1 MLTLIYL
8 LCFRIDFITSDVG
21 RELTGVSLKDVV
33 KDNVVTPSKETC
45 DLNPLDDTVRVLGH
59 LLTVAEHVYTFVLD
73 LSDSWCDELP
83 QIL

>member
-1 MLTLIYL
+1 MLTLIHL
-8 LCFRIDFITSDVG
+8 LCFCIDFIISDVG
-21 RELTGVSLKDVV
+21 RELIGVSLKDVV
-33 KDNVVTPSKETC
+33 EDNVVTPSKVTW
-45 DLNPLDDTVRVLGH
+45 DLNSLDDSVLVLGH